1 MPVLPTTLE
10 EVVKAVILDDPN
22 LQDYFASQGRVLEDA
37 LFPRALD
44 ESNPADTLGPNT
56 PTPFL
61 IVEIGGRAGQLAI
74 YSDVTIRVY
83 DNPEQR
89 YWRIEDTINRLQR
102 ALDHVQ
108 LPKTEDG
115 YVSWQR
121 TDNAYVSPRTT
132 DDDWRMN
139 MMYVRFNVYGA

>member
-10 EVVKAVILDDPN
+10 EVVDAVILNDPA
-22 LQDYFASQGRVLEDA
+22 LVDYFTSQGRVLEDA

-44 ESNPADTLGPNT
+44 ESDPEDTLGPNT

-61 IVEIGGRAGQLAI
+61 IVETGGRAGQLAI

-83 DNPEQR
+83 DDPDQR
-89 YWRIEDTINRLQR
+89 YWRIEDIINRLQR

-108 LPKTEDG
+108 LPRTEDG

-121 TDNAYVSPRTT
+121 TDNSYVSPRQT
-132 DDDWRMN
+132 DPDWNMN
-139 MMYVRFNVYGA
+139 MMYVRFNVFGL